1 MKKQTLTK
9 YLLFA
14 AALLVC
20 LLLTSPVLSFT
31 SRHSVPFAT
40 GIPITIVF
48 AAATA
53 LLFFGIGEKEK
64 PLSVFPYAVILVL
77 LGLALFTRVSLLPHV
92 TDDFS
97 DYLNIWMQYMLELPG
112 TESLAAEIANYNMP
126 YLYLLFGIAK
136 LVPYA
141 YFMFSLKIFSV
152 LFDFILAYY
161 VMKLVSIL
169 KENRMVQIV
178 SFFAA
183 LLVPSVI
190 VNSAMWGQCDSV
202 FSAFALGGLYYGLK
216 KKSRLCWA
224 FFALALSFKLQTVFL
239 MPMLIVF
246 LFRKDIRLRDIWV
259 FAAVFVGLLI
269 PAMIAGRSA
278 LSCISVYWN
287 QANSYSEL
295 SMLAPNVFAW
305 LPQGTKSN
313 IPVTAAGIFIAGSVV
328 LGFLL
333 YLYWRKDRLNTAGMV
348 RASLIFAVMIPFF
361 LPLMHD
367 RYFYLADTVAVVFLI
382 SEPKRWYIPAL
393 ICMASFLCHAAYLF
407 DAIVIPTYVLAFFI
421 LTALSLLALNF
432 VLDTESRKELPASR

>member
-1 MKKQTLTK
+1 MNKQTLPK
-9 YLLFA
+9 YLLFGA
-14 AALLVC
+14 AILVC
-20 LLLTSPVLSFT
+20 LLLTPAVLSFA
-31 SRHSVPFAT
+31 SRQPVPFGT
-40 GIPITIVF
+40 GIPVALIY
-48 AAATA
+48 AAAAA
-53 LLFFGIGEKEK
+53 LLFTGIGEKK
-64 PLSVFPYAVILVL
+64 RPLSILSFTAILVL
-77 LGLALFTRVSLLPHV
+77 LGLTLFTRVSLLPHV

-112 TESLAAEIANYNMP
+112 AESLAAEIANYNMP

-161 VMKLVSIL
+161 VMKLVGL
-169 KENRMVQIV
+169 KTENRMTGIV
-178 SFFAA
+178 AFFAA

-202 FSAFALGGLYYGLK
+202 FSAFALGGLYYGLQ

-246 LFRKDIRLRDIWV
+246 LFRKDIRLRDVWV

-269 PAMIAGRSA
+269 PAMIAGRSPI
-278 LSCISVYWN
+278 SCISVYWN

-313 IPVTAAGIFIAGSVV
+313 IPVTAAGIFIAGTVV
-328 LGFLL
+328 LAFLL
-333 YLYWRKDRLNTAGMV
+333 YLYWRRDRLGTPDLV
-348 RASLIFAVMIPFF
+348 KASLIFAVMIPFF

-367 RYFYLADTVAVVFLI
+367 RYFYLADTVAVVFLFF
-382 SEPKRWYIPAL
+382 EPKRWYIPAL
-393 ICMASFLCHAAYLF
+393 VCIASFLCHAAYLF
-407 DAIVIPTYVLAFFI
+407 DAVVIPTYVLAFFM
-421 LTALSLLALNF
+421 LAALSLLAVGF
-432 VLDTESRKELPASR
+432 IRETEERKEFPSSR

>member
-1 MKKQTLTK
+1 MNKQTLPK
-9 YLLFA
+9 YLLFGA
-14 AALLVC
+14 AVLVC
-20 LLLTSPVLSFT
+20 LLLAPAVLSFA
-31 SRHSVPFAT
+31 SRQAVPFGT
-40 GIPITIVF
+40 GIPVALIYI
-48 AAATA
+48 AAAA
-53 LLFFGIGEKEK
+53 LLFSGIGEKK
-64 PLSVFPYAVILVL
+64 RPLSLLSYTAVLVL
-77 LGLALFTRVSLLPHV
+77 LGLTLFTRVSLLPHV

-112 TESLAAEIANYNMP
+112 AESLSAEIANYNMP

-141 YFMFSLKIFSV
+141 YFMFSLKVFSV

-161 VMKLVSIL
+161 VMKLVSML
-169 KENRMVQIV
+169 REDRMTQIV

-202 FSAFALGGLYYGLK
+202 FSAFALGGLYFGLN

-246 LFRKDIRLRDIWV
+246 LVRKDIRLRDIWV

-269 PAMIAGRSA
+269 PAMLAGRSPV
-278 LSCISVYWN
+278 SCISVYWN

-313 IPVTAAGIFIAGSVV
+313 IPVTAAGIFIAGTVV

-333 YLYWRKDRLNTAGMV
+333 YLYWRKDRLNT
-348 RASLIFAVMIPFF
+348 RDLIKASLIFTVLIPFF

-367 RYFYLADTVAVVFLI
+367 RYFYLADTVAVVYLFL
-382 SEPKRWYIPAL
+382 EPKRWYIPAL
-393 ICMASFLCHAAYLF
+393 ICIASFLCHAAYLF
-407 DAIVIPTYVLAFFI
+407 DAVVIPTYVLAFFI
-421 LTALSLLALNF
+421 LAALCLLTSDFIREIENGK
-432 VLDTESRKELPASR
+432 DLPALR

>member
-1 MKKQTLTK
+1 MKKQSLTK
-9 YLLFA
+9 CLLFL
-14 AALLVC
+14 AALAVC
-20 LLLTSPVLSFT
+20 LLLTPAVLSFT
-31 SRHSVPFAT
+31 SKQPAPFGTAVPVAL
-40 GIPITIVF
+40 VY
-48 AAATA
+48 AAAA
-53 LLFFGIGEKEK
+53 ALFFAGIGERKH
-64 PLSVFPYAVILVL
+64 PLSVLSYTAVLVL
-77 LGLALFTRVSLLPHV
+77 LGLTLFTRVSLLPHV

-141 YFMFSLKIFSV
+141 YYMFSLKIFSV
-152 LFDFILAYY
+152 LFDFVLAYY
-161 VMKLVSIL
+161 VMKLSGML
-169 KENRMVQIV
+169 TESRTAAAAA
-178 SFFAA
+178 FFAA

-202 FSAFALGGLYYGLK
+202 FSAFALGGLYYGLN

-246 LFRKDIRLRDIWV
+246 LFRGDIRLKDVWV
-259 FAAVFVGLLI
+259 FAAVFLGLLI
-269 PAMIAGRSA
+269 PAVIAGRSP

-313 IPVTAAGIFIAGSVV
+313 IPVTAAGIFAAGTAV

-333 YLYWRKDRLNTAGMV
+333 YLYFRRDRLRTADMV
-348 RASLIFAVMIPFF
+348 RAALIFSVMIPFF

-367 RYFYLADTVAVVFLI
+367 RYFYLADTVAAVFLF

-393 ICMASFLCHAAYLF
+393 ICTASFLCHAAYLF
-407 DAIVIPTYVLAFFI
+407 NAAVIPTYVLAFFI
-421 LTALSLLALNF
+421 LAALCLLTVNF
-432 VLDTESRKELPASR
+432 VLETEGRKELPSSR

>member
-1 MKKQTLTK
+1 MNKQTLPK
-9 YLLFA
+9 YLLFGA
-14 AALLVC
+14 AVLVC
-20 LLLTSPVLSFT
+20 LLLAPAVLSFA
-31 SRHSVPFAT
+31 SRQAVPFGT
-40 GIPITIVF
+40 GIPVALIYI
-48 AAATA
+48 AAAA
-53 LLFFGIGEKEK
+53 LLFSGIGEKK
-64 PLSVFPYAVILVL
+64 RPLSLLSYTAVLVL
-77 LGLALFTRVSLLPHV
+77 LGLTLFTRVSLLPHV

-112 TESLAAEIANYNMP
+112 AESLSAEIANYNML

-141 YFMFSLKIFSV
+141 YFMFSLKVFSV

-161 VMKLVSIL
+161 VMKLVSML
-169 KENRMVQIV
+169 REDRMTQIV

-202 FSAFALGGLYYGLK
+202 FSAFALGGLYFGLN

-269 PAMIAGRSA
+269 PAMLAGRSPV
-278 LSCISVYWN
+278 SCISVYWN

-313 IPVTAAGIFIAGSVV
+313 IPVTAAGIFIAGTVV

-333 YLYWRKDRLNTAGMV
+333 YLYWRKDRLNT
-348 RASLIFAVMIPFF
+348 RDLIKASLIFTVLIPFF

-367 RYFYLADTVAVVFLI
+367 RYFYLADTVAVVYLFL
-382 SEPKRWYIPAL
+382 EPKRWYIPAL
-393 ICMASFLCHAAYLF
+393 ICIASFLCHAAYLF
-407 DAIVIPTYVLAFFI
+407 DAVVIPTYVLAFFI
-421 LTALSLLALNF
+421 LAALCLLTPDFIREIENGK
-432 VLDTESRKELPASR
+432 DLPALR

>member
-1 MKKQTLTK
+1 MP
-9 YLLFA
+9 A
-14 AALLVC
+14 AC
-20 LLLTSPVLSFT
+20 PGGPVLCLTAGGSFRNGHPRRPDLHR
-31 SRHSVPFAT
+31 SCGAP
-40 GIPITIVF
+40 
-48 AAATA
+48 
-53 LLFFGIGEKEK
+53 LFGR
-64 PLSVFPYAVILVL
+64 PLSLLSYTAVLVL
-77 LGLALFTRVSLLPHV
+77 LGLTLFTRVSLLPHV

-112 TESLAAEIANYNMP
+112 AESLSAEIANYNMP

-141 YFMFSLKIFSV
+141 YFMFSLKVFSV
-152 LFDFILAYY
+152 LFDFILANY
-161 VMKLVSIL
+161 VMKLVSML
-169 KENRMVQIV
+169 REDRMTQIV

-202 FSAFALGGLYYGLK
+202 FSAFALGGLYFGLN

-269 PAMIAGRSA
+269 PAMLAGRSPV
-278 LSCISVYWN
+278 SCISVYWN

-313 IPVTAAGIFIAGSVV
+313 IPVTAAGIFIAGTVV

-333 YLYWRKDRLNTAGMV
+333 YLYWRKDRLNT
-348 RASLIFAVMIPFF
+348 RDLIKASLIFTVLIPFF

-367 RYFYLADTVAVVFLI
+367 RYFYLADTVAVVYLFL
-382 SEPKRWYIPAL
+382 EPKRWYIPAL
-393 ICMASFLCHAAYLF
+393 ICIASFLCHAAYLF
-407 DAIVIPTYVLAFFI
+407 DAVVIPTYVLAFFI
-421 LTALSLLALNF
+421 LAALCLLTSDFIREIENGK
-432 VLDTESRKELPASR
+432 DLPALR